1 VRFTKDTTWSAA
13 RKCQSTSTTTPTPRH
28 KIQHACICGVITM
41 NNQRRLYNIAAS
53 RPHRIEEEE
62 AMMLV
67 NSAESVNTNPAIYKL
82 FTADTSQ
89 VYCGRS
95 LLPNHKKKNDAADD
109 DKIGLASILA
119 SSYRPA
125 RTRRPN
131 IVPRDDGDDPAKTDL
146 HRRSSTDSD
155 SSMSTSTDGSSGSG
169 SRRRSSTTSADG
181 GTLRRRNS
189 SSSVASGGGP
199 TLRRKCQPLHR
210 DQSFNQ
216 SVSSIM
222 RPSRYSMTS
231 STHSLSSELND
242 SLHSSSQAPT
252 TTAAPPKPRR
262 ISRRATLDGLPAPS
276 MHTDFQRETYKRS
289 NSDHQWVASGV
300 DFSSSVEVYV
310 FRK

>member
-1 VRFTKDTTWSAA
+1 MPVNNTQHLNKKTTGSITLNYL
-13 RKCQSTSTTTPTPRH
+13 RRH
-28 KIQHACICGVITM
+28 
-41 NNQRRLYNIAAS
+41 YNITARTA
-53 RPHRIEEEE
+53 HRIKEEEEE

-67 NSAESVNTNPAIYKL
+67 NSAETVNTNPATYKL
-82 FTADTSQ
+82 FMADTSQ

-95 LLPNHKKKNDAADD
+95 LPNHKKKNDVADD
-109 DKIGLASILA
+109 NKIGLASILA

-131 IVPRDDGDDPAKTDL
+131 IVPRDDGDDLAKTDL

-155 SSMSTSTDGSSGSG
+155 SSMSTSDGSSGSG
-169 SRRRSSTTSADG
+169 SDSRRRSSTTSADG
-181 GTLRRRNS
+181 GGGMMRRNS
-189 SSSVASGGGP
+189 TGGGGGGP

-210 DQSFNQ
+210 QHSNQ

-242 SLHSSSQAPT
+242 SSLHSSSNQAAT
-252 TTAAPPKPRR
+252 STATAPKPRR
-262 ISRRATLDGLPAPS
+262 ISRRATLDGLPAQS
-276 MHTDFQRETYKRS
+276 MHSYFQKETYKRS
-289 NSDHQWVASGV
+289 NSLDHQWVASGV